1 MPTAPGAHPDN
12 VVKGE
17 KYRITVLADG
27 LFRLEYDETGVF
39 EDRATQVVF
48 NRDFTPTEFTVKETE
63 EELQIFTKRVQMNYN
78 KKEFTPNGLSL
89 KVRGNISNY
98 HSVWHYGEETED
110 LGGTARTLDG
120 VNGACPLEHGLMSR
134 CGFSVLDD
142 SKSLILKE
150 DGWVEPRRK
159 GIIDIYFF
167 GYGHDYLACLDAF
180 YHLCGKTPMVPRYA
194 LGNWWS
200 RYYEYSEQSYMEL
213 MNRFEE
219 EQVPFTVAV
228 IDMDWHIVHVDE
240 KYGSG
245 WTGYTWNKELFPDPE
260 RFLSWL
266 HARGMK
272 TTLNVHPADG
282 VQGYE
287 DAYPEM
293 AKRMGVDARHEEP
306 VNFDISSPE
315 FLDAY
320 FDVLHHPLE
329 KQGVDFWWID
339 WQQGKNSKIDG
350 LDPLWMLNHY
360 HYLDN
365 GRDGK
370 RPMTF
375 SRYAGPG
382 SHRYPLGFSGD
393 TVTTWQSL
401 DFQPYFTNS
410 ASNIGYGWWSHDIGG
425 HMHGYRND
433 ELMVRWLQ

>member
-39 EDRATQVVF
+39 EDRATQVVL

-78 KKEFTPNGLSL
+78 KKKFTSNGLSL

-219 EQVPFTVAV
+219 ERVPFTVAV

-293 AKRMGVDARHEEP
+293 AKRMGVDAKHE
-306 VNFDISSPE
+306 
-315 FLDAY
+315 
-320 FDVLHHPLE
+320 
-329 KQGVDFWWID
+329 
-339 WQQGKNSKIDG
+339 
-350 LDPLWMLNHY
+350 
-360 HYLDN
+360 
-365 GRDGK
+365 
-370 RPMTF
+370 
-375 SRYAGPG
+375 
-382 SHRYPLGFSGD
+382 
-393 TVTTWQSL
+393 
-401 DFQPYFTNS
+401 
-410 ASNIGYGWWSHDIGG
+410 
-425 HMHGYRND
+425 
-433 ELMVRWLQ
+433 

>member
-1 MPTAPGAHPDN
+1 
-12 VVKGE
+12 
-17 KYRITVLADG
+17 
-27 LFRLEYDETGVF
+27 
-39 EDRATQVVF
+39 
-48 NRDFTPTEFTVKETE
+48 
-63 EELQIFTKRVQMNYN
+63 
-78 KKEFTPNGLSL
+78 
-89 KVRGNISNY
+89 
-98 HSVWHYGEETED
+98 
-110 LGGTARTLDG
+110 
-120 VNGACPLEHGLMSR
+120 
-134 CGFSVLDD
+134 
-142 SKSLILKE
+142 
-150 DGWVEPRRK
+150 
-159 GIIDIYFF
+159 
-167 GYGHDYLACLDAF
+167 
-180 YHLCGKTPMVPRYA
+180 MVPRYA

-219 EQVPFTVAV
+219 ERVPFTVAV

-293 AKRMGVDARHEEP
+293 AKRMGVDAKHEEP

-339 WQQGKNSKIDG
+339 WQQGKTARSTDWI
-350 LDPLWMLNHY
+350 
-360 HYLDN
+360 
-365 GRDGK
+365 R
-370 RPMTF
+370 
-375 SRYAGPG
+375 
-382 SHRYPLGFSGD
+382 SGC
-393 TVTTWQSL
+393 
-401 DFQPYFTNS
+401 
-410 ASNIGYGWWSHDIGG
+410 
-425 HMHGYRND
+425 
-433 ELMVRWLQ
+433 